1 MDHRATYL
9 STAGAF
15 AGLIDVLPAD
25 GWDRPGLGTWS
36 LRDLIGHAVSSGLR
50 EVPVVLGERAHRRD
64 LESPEAYWS
73 LIRSVAPEVLAAAR
87 AAATQDAGRSAAA
100 LGDRPASAVRRL
112 VDGAA
117 AALAGVGDDD
127 LVRSPGGGMRVADWL
142 PTRTFE
148 LVVHGQD
155 IADAAGV
162 AFAPPP
168 AAVADAAAQA
178 AGTAIATGRAPV
190 LLRALTGRGSLPH
203 DFTVL

>member
-1 MDHRATYL
+1 M
-9 STAGAF
+9 
-15 AGLIDVLPAD
+15 
-25 GWDRPGLGTWS
+25 
-36 LRDLIGHAVSSGLR
+36 
-50 EVPVVLGERAHRRD
+50 HRRRRP
-64 LESPEAYWS
+64 LCTGGGA
-73 LIRSVAPEVLAAAR
+73 RRAP
-87 AAATQDAGRSAAA
+87 AATGGAGI
-100 LGDRPASAVRRL
+100 
-112 VDGAA
+112 A

-162 AFAPPP
+162 AFAAPA

-178 AGTAIATGRAPV
+178 ARTAIATGRAPV
-190 LLRALTGRGSLPH
+190 LLRALTGRGRLPH